1 MKKFADET
9 EHVQTYKKICLSGG
23 KAKGFW
29 PFALCALLF
38 ALTYAQVTIT
48 PIDDAASLLEQAE
61 RAAGQAKT
69 AYASYNVDQPHWKD
83 AMRLGEE
90 AYKLEP
96 NNPEITLF
104 LAQTYSSVN
113 WFSRAWDKWTHY
125 LRLSSFE
132 QAPEEIRYQFAEVGN
147 ELGFARYQSNDLTGA
162 LEFYNK
168 VNDHVPDYAET
179 LRWLGRIY
187 LELGQPDKAQPY
199 WQRVTEL
206 DPDDQSASYYVKII
220 DEQLRVGPEASS
232 MFQAGIK
239 AYDEGKLPEALQAF
253 EWAATANPTFKE
265 AYVWAARTSFE
276 LGESDLSAQYWQ
288 KVLALDPSDERAA
301 YFAQFAQE
309 QQHWGQEA
317 ARAFYEGQTF
327 YQQQNIPSALERFE
341 AATRLNSQ
349 YKDAFVWTARTYQ
362 ELGQLPQAAYYW
374 QKVIALDPSDSRAK
388 YFLTLTQKQEVYGDT
403 AGQSFAD
410 GVQYYQKNDFA
421 NAEASFKKAIDAN
434 ASFADAWAWLGRVY
448 FTQAKYA
455 EASKAYTQAVNLAPN
470 NQDYRFFANEA
481 KRLAGN

>member
-1 MKKFADET
+1 
-9 EHVQTYKKICLSGG
+9 
-23 KAKGFW
+23 
-29 PFALCALLF
+29 
-38 ALTYAQVTIT
+38 
-48 PIDDAASLLEQAE
+48 
-61 RAAGQAKT
+61 
-69 AYASYNVDQPHWKD
+69 
-83 AMRLGEE
+83 
-90 AYKLEP
+90 
-96 NNPEITLF
+96 
-104 LAQTYSSVN
+104 
-113 WFSRAWDKWTHY
+113 
-125 LRLSSFE
+125 
-132 QAPEEIRYQFAEVGN
+132 
-147 ELGFARYQSNDLTGA
+147 
-162 LEFYNK
+162 
-168 VNDHVPDYAET
+168 
-179 LRWLGRIY
+179 
-187 LELGQPDKAQPY
+187 
-199 WQRVTEL
+199 
-206 DPDDQSASYYVKII
+206 
-220 DEQLRVGPEASS
+220 